1 MPSSSGRSDMRVSF
15 RLLIAAGVLTLGTAS
30 ATRAG
35 AQARTDTTLT
45 IDRNATVE
53 VSGWSGDVTV
63 TTGGDR
69 ALRLRGDDARFDVRG
84 SSRSLLIDAN
94 GRRGRG
100 TGPLDLVVPRGTT
113 LFVRTQSG
121 NITVRGTDADVEAS
135 TISGDVRVEDAARV
149 RIETVAGDVTL
160 RGVRDGA
167 IVSATSGDVRL
178 TGVAGDVQVTGTS
191 STVVLRDVTSRRVAV
206 KIVSGD
212 VDWAGAFIDDGRYD
226 FSAHSGDLRFD
237 LPRDARATLDVRTFN
252 GELASGSLPLTLVP
266 DPSDAERQREREADR
281 VRIRAMRDSLQRVVG
296 DSMRR
301 SRDRSRSS
309 DARSGESWERDFERS
324 VERMVEGIMRGLSAS
339 VESFAAAFE
348 DAGDRGRSRRFTLG
362 RDGGARVSVSTFS
375 GDIQFRSSA
384 ASRRD

>member
-1 MPSSSGRSDMRVSF
+1 MPSFSGRSDMRVSF

-69 ALRLRGDDARFDVRG
+69 ALRVRGDDARFDVRG

-121 NITVRGTDADVEAS
+121 NITVRGTDAEVEAS
-135 TISGDVRVEDAARV
+135 TISGDVRVEEAARV
-149 RIETVAGDVTL
+149 RIETVVGDVTL

-178 TGVAGDVQVTGTS
+178 TGVEGDVQVTGTS
-191 STVVLRDVTSRRVAV
+191 GTVVLRDVTSRRVAV
-206 KIVSGD
+206 RIASGD

-226 FSAHSGDLRFD
+226 FSAHSGNLRFD

-281 VRIRAMRDSLQRVVG
+281 VRIRVVRDSLQRVVA

-301 SRDRSRSS
+301 TRDRSRSG
-309 DARSGESWERDFERS
+309 DARSGESWERDVERS
-324 VERMVEGIMRGLSAS
+324 VERMVEGLVRGLSAG
-339 VESFAAAFE
+339 VESFAAAFA
-348 DAGDRGRSRRFTLG
+348 DAGDRGRSQRFTLG

-384 ASRRD
+384 AARRE